1 MVGLENYANG
11 FDGDAQQAGDL
22 IKAMQAGQITGRD
35 TTGLGLTQ
43 EPLKIESLE
52 TALKVLD
59 YRTADIKLYN
69 ALPKLTAYNTVEEY
83 LQLSSYG
90 SERGGF
96 YNEGELSEVEDSTYI
111 RRAEHVKYMQVT
123 GEVTL
128 QAQMVRSYVDAMK
141 QEVQNKMMW
150 IMRLANRTL
159 TKGDADV
166 IPQEFNSI
174 YKQHQSVGTGT
185 GYLYADNAA
194 YYDSGTVIDM
204 RGKSIKQENI
214 EQGAVLV
221 DSNYGTATDFFAPTS
236 VISALSQD
244 YYNRQRFMF
253 TGNASPVG
261 GTLGTVPQA
270 IATTL
275 GNINL
280 HSDKFMKAGEARFAT
295 QGATSPQAPAA
306 PTVSDADVVADPG
319 KSKFIAAD
327 AGNVYYAVAA
337 INSKGESPL
346 TVFATAVTLAAG
358 SSVDLTVTEGVG
370 ANQTSGYVI
379 YRTELTTAGTAAGL
393 AFYPIFKV
401 GKASAA
407 AGFDGAGAGK
417 VRDRGL
423 FLPNTEQAFITQMT
437 EDVMSW
443 KQLAPMS
450 KLDLAVL
457 AMSRRF
463 IVFQFGTPILYSPK
477 KLVRYINVG
486 RTLTSV

>member
-1 MVGLENYANG
+1 MVGLENYSNG
-11 FDGDAQQAGDL
+11 FDADAQNAGDL

-43 EPLKIESLE
+43 EPLKVESLE

-96 YNEGELSEVEDSTYI
+96 YDEGELSDVEDSTYI

-150 IMRLANRTL
+150 IMRLANKTL

-174 YKQHQSVGTGT
+174 FKQHQSVGAGN
-185 GYLYADNAA
+185 GSLYADNAA
-194 YYDSGTVIDM
+194 YYDSQTVIDM
-204 RGKSIKQENI
+204 RGASIKQESI
-214 EQGAVLV
+214 ERGAVLV
-221 DSNYGTATDFFAPTS
+221 DSNYGTPTDFFGPTS

-253 TGNASPVG
+253 SGSASPVG

-280 HSDKFMKAGEARFAT
+280 HSDKFMKAGEARFAVN
-295 QGATSPQAPAA
+295 GATSPSSPAA
-306 PTVSDADVVADPG
+306 PVVSGVTVVSDPG
-319 KSKFIAAD
+319 KSKFVAGD

-337 INSKGESPL
+337 INKKGESPL
-346 TVFATAVTLAAG
+346 AVFATALTLAVGSSIDIALTPGAG
-358 SSVDLTVTEGVG
+358 SNP
-370 ANQTSGYVI
+370 ASGFVV
-379 YRTELTTAGTAAGL
+379 YRTEKTIAGSATGL

-401 GKASAA
+401 GVSAA
-407 AGFDGAGAGK
+407 AAGYEGGAAG
-417 VRDRGL
+417 VIRDRGI

-463 IVFQFGTPILYSPK
+463 IVFQFGTPVLYSPRK
-477 KLVRYINVG
+477 MVRYINVG
-486 RTLTSV
+486 RSLSA